1 MKSTFKNFFQNIV
14 LFILTV
20 FFIFVFASVF
30 LVFYTRHHL
39 DFDPADK
46 DIEKAVIYGDVRSGY
61 VTHMQIANMIESE
74 KPNMVLFTGDIA
86 SNSRNYIHYLQ
97 FALFEKKL
105 WDNAEYFPV
114 RGNHESTYWLYDL
127 FFELPNNSSYYSFDR
142 MGMHFIVLDCWD
154 VFNPLDEKQLAWL
167 KEDLAKNDG
176 KPISIAMHVPLFT
189 SGKYEPYD
197 APYLLELFD
206 KYNVLFVFSAHVHSY
221 ERSLYKGTN
230 YIVTA
235 GGGAPLYPETR
246 ENPYK
251 IFRKNTHHYTVLTRE
266 DDVYTLKAIDING
279 KVIDTVTTSL
289 KSVLSNKKGLVQ

>member
-176 KPISIAMHVPLFT
+176 KPISVAMHVPLFT
-189 SGKYEPYD
+189 SGKYD
-197 APYLLELFD
+197 
-206 KYNVLFVFSAHVHSY
+206 VFSAHVHSY

>member
-105 WDNAEYFPV
+105 WDNADLHTGFMIYFLNCQIIHHTIHLIEWV
-114 RGNHESTYWLYDL
+114 C
-127 FFELPNNSSYYSFDR
+127 
-142 MGMHFIVLDCWD
+142 I
-154 VFNPLDEKQLAWL
+154 
-167 KEDLAKNDG
+167 
-176 KPISIAMHVPLFT
+176 
-189 SGKYEPYD
+189 
-197 APYLLELFD
+197 LLCL
-206 KYNVLFVFSAHVHSY
+206 
-221 ERSLYKGTN
+221 
-230 YIVTA
+230 TA
-235 GGGAPLYPETR
+235 GMFLTHWM
-246 ENPYK
+246 
-251 IFRKNTHHYTVLTRE
+251 KN
-266 DDVYTLKAIDING
+266 
-279 KVIDTVTTSL
+279 SL
-289 KSVLSNKKGLVQ
+289 HG

>member
-1 MKSTFKNFFQNIV
+1 MKSILKKTAAFISALV
-14 LFILTV
+14 ILFI
-20 FFIFVFASVF
+20 IASIF

-39 DFDPADK
+39 EFDAANKDMDK
-46 DIEKAVIYGDVRSGY
+46 IVIYGDVRSGY
-61 VTHMQIANMIESE
+61 LTHKKIADMIYNE
-74 KPNMVLFTGDIA
+74 KPDMVLFTGDIA

-97 FALFEKKL
+97 FTLFEKKL
-105 WDNAEYFPV
+105 WDNAEYYPV

-127 FFELPNNSSYYSFDR
+127 FFELPNNSTYYSFDR
-142 MGMHFIVLDCWD
+142 MGMHFIVLECWD

-176 KPISIAMHVPLFT
+176 KPISVAMHVPLFT

-230 YIVTA
+230 YVVTA
-235 GGGAPLYPETR
+235 GGGAPLYPVTR
-246 ENPYK
+246 DNPYK
-251 IFRKNTHHYTVLTRE
+251 IFRQNIHHYTVLE
-266 DDVYTLKAIDING
+266 KKDDVYTLRAIDING
-279 KVIDTVTTSL
+279 NEIDNVSTSL
-289 KSVLSNKKGLVQ
+289 KSVLGNKKGLVQ